1 MQIEKEMLVERE
13 GGRILVI
20 KIWIIRS
27 TLGILFVFVRN
38 LLEYRI
44 VPLITSLKIVLRLKL
59 KCINYHKIF
68 IMNVL
73 EGLLI
78 LFV

>member
-1 MQIEKEMLVERE
+1 MQIEKGMLVERE

-68 IMNVL
+68 IMNVF

-78 LFV
+78 LFK

>member
-1 MQIEKEMLVERE
+1 MQIEKGMFVERE

-78 LFV
+78 LFI